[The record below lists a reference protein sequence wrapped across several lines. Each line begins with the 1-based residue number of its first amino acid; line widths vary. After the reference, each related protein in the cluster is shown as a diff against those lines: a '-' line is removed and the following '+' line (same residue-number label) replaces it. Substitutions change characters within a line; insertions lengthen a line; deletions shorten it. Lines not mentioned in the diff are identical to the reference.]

1 MFHANLHDLGKKEKR
16 KKEKERKKVRKK
28 ERKKERKNE
37 LKMSAVYFHHQ
48 TGTSHAVS
56 WS

>member
-1 MFHANLHDLGKKEKR
+1 MLHANLHDLGKKEKE
-16 KKEKERKKVRKK
+16 KKENERKK
-28 ERKKERKNE
+28 ERKKKNE